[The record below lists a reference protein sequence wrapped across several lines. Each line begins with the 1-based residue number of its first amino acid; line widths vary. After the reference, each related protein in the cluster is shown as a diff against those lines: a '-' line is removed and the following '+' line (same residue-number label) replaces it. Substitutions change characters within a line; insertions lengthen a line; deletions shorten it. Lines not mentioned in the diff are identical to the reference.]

1 MNNNGNI
8 SQSNIH
14 PDQLRQFQSIMT
26 KLLQCCHERMQFQSE
41 KFSIPDAEL
50 RCLMLFEGERYL
62 TPKSIS
68 SRMNVVKSR
77 VTKIINGLE
86 KRNMIQKIK
95 DPGDS
100 RVVLLSLTPTGQKK
114 LNEIKEFND
123 FIHMEVLMAMEPE
136 QRRVVLTNLDLLKAS
151 MESAK
156 ELMMSDAA
164 SPD

>member
-1 MNNNGNI
+1 
-8 SQSNIH
+8 
-14 PDQLRQFQSIMT
+14 
-26 KLLQCCHERMQFQSE
+26 
-41 KFSIPDAEL
+41 
-50 RCLMLFEGERYL
+50 MLFEGERYL

-123 FIHMEVLMAMEPE
+123 YIHMEVLMAMEPE
-136 QRRVVLTNLDLLKAS
+136 QRRAVLTNLDLLKAS

-156 ELMMSDAA
+156 ELMMSDTA
-164 SPD
+164 SPY